1 MKCHDNPFRTSL
13 VHHTGVYVSH
23 LFLHLMATLD
33 RLERQPAFEVV
44 HFQRTA
50 FNKEQVD
57 RYERSFQRAVGTY
70 YEAANVD
77 HTRNSPIT
85 SCRTRIRF

>member
-1 MKCHDNPFRTSL
+1 MTTHSVLRLFIILAFMSAI
-13 VHHTGVYVSH
+13 
-23 LFLHLMATLD
+23 LFLHQMATLD

-57 RYERSFQRAVGTY
+57 RYERSFQRAVGAY
-70 YEAANVD
+70 DDARNLD
-77 HTRNSPIT
+77 RNSGIIT
-85 SCRTRIRF
+85 VIPHPLSRIGI